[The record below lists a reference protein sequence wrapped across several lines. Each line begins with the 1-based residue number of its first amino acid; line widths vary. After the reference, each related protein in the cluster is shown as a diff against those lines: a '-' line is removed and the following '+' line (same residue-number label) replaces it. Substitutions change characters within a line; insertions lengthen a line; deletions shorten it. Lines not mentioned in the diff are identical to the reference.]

1 MQIWKIFSMKIERKT
16 KKILVLIL
24 ILLPIL
30 MN

>member
-1 MQIWKIFSMKIERKT
+1 MKIERKT